1 MATTVDEGIII
12 PIRLDSSH
20 LKSELKTGVNDVE
33 NFVKDI
39 KKSFDSINKLEVFQM
54 DKNKLKKNIDEIQNQ
69 INSLK
74 DSKLKL
80 SAEIET
86 KDIKNQLNFIEEQS
100 KKLQEKLV
108 FYTEVKESK
117 GKSLKTLDKE
127 IKDLKKKLEEKHKI
141 IIDNPDTKSF
151 KTTKKEIREI
161 EKQLNE
167 LENTRELKLEINRQN
182 YAELKAGMEG
192 IKKLAIGVGVGV
204 GAISAALIG
213 STKQA
218 MDFET
223 QFAEVRTLISDMP
236 DSGLEELKQGL
247 VDLSKQTGILTN
259 ESIPAM
265 YQAISAS
272 VPADNVVAFLET
284 ASKNAIGGVTDLQ
297 TSVDG
302 LTNILNAYNMEQSE
316 VTHVSDLMFETM
328 KNGKTTIGELSRS
341 YYNVIPIAASTGVA
355 FEDISAAMATI
366 TAQGTPTAQATT
378 QLRQMIV
385 ELSDEGSQAGKTF
398 QKLAGQTFREFIASG
413 KNLQDALKIME
424 KQAKS
429 TNTGLSNLFG
439 SIEAGQA
446 ALGLTGE
453 SSARFTADLEHM
465 ANAAGATEAAFEK
478 INETPA
484 MRIKKIQAA
493 FSTLTLEIGRA
504 LLPTAEKL
512 IETVEKNLPKI
523 TSYISKAGDVVV
535 FLVRQAKLFLPILV
549 GLGTGFVALN
559 VALAITAP
567 AGMGV
572 AGAIGAI
579 TTAFIGLNAS
589 TGGLVL
595 AIGAVAFALAEL
607 LLNMDKVILAFDK
620 IASKLGFLSSQ
631 MREAARETDKL
642 TQAFE
647 DGVKE
652 ASAENEEIDRL
663 IKRYKELQANQKRTA
678 EQDIEFRKIYDAL
691 GKLLPEFQKYVKL
704 GDAIDTNTN
713 AMALMSAKN
722 LKAIEDSEEAM
733 RSVDNQIKLQKENQ
747 IKLEDEL
754 NDKRTYG
761 LLVIG
766 EEEDYQKRINES
778 KEKENELLKQ
788 KEELQRK
795 NSELQKQYTTD
806 RKAPLISETDAMMET
821 GQVAEDG
828 TGKGKSEADPFETLK
843 RKWQA
848 LVEIHKNTIKDE
860 EECNQAIKEADQK
873 YYNDVI
879 ALATSTYQKLVAE
892 GKDKT
897 DSEKAYLQQ
906 LIDMI
911 AKFKGKLEDSVGKT
925 FLDELKEHW
934 QELVSATQNA
944 VNSIAN
950 MFNSLWDAQITNIEN
965 VLEKQLDA
973 MEKALDRQLTILED
987 QYDELMDYYDKEIEA
1002 TKEKEEEKEDIISD
1016 TQKRIEEINEEI
1028 GEHMTEEEYNKLA
1041 EQRDA
1046 LEEKLIAEQEALA
1059 ENQAF
1064 QQELQNQKELAEQ
1077 EYQARKEQAELQ
1089 YQANKEKAERDA
1101 AIKTAQIKRK
1111 QAIMD
1116 KATGIMNATISLFT
1130 GIASAAASGSMYGV
1144 AAPFMIPFLV
1154 SMMVAAAAGQIG
1166 AIAATPLPEIPQYS
1180 TGGYVPAGNEQ
1191 YYSGLVG
1198 KSGNDKDKTLIWAS
1212 EGERVLN
1219 HAETKQ
1225 WEYYQSRELRS
1236 VKTTNNSP
1244 TVNLGGI
1251 TVNAG
1256 NTNDA
1261 KKIANITSKEVAKS
1275 LVQVITRGYS

>member
-20 LKSELKTGVNDVE
+20 LKTELQTGINDVE

-54 DKNKLKKNIDEIQNQ
+54 DKNKLKKNIDEIQSQ
-69 INSLK
+69 LNSLK

-108 FYTEVKESK
+108 FYTEVKETK
-117 GKSLKTLDKE
+117 GKSLKSLDKE
-127 IKDLKKKLEEKHKI
+127 IKDLKNKLKEKHKL

-151 KTTKKEIREI
+151 KTTKKEIQEI
-161 EKQLNE
+161 EKQLQE

-182 YAELKAGMEG
+182 YAELKAGIDG
-192 IKKLAIGVGVGV
+192 IKKLAIGVGVGI
-204 GAISAALIG
+204 GAISAALIS

-218 MDFET
+218 MEFET

-236 DSGLEELKQGL
+236 ESGLEDLKQGL
-247 VDLSKQTGILTN
+247 VDLAKQTGILTN
-259 ESIPAM
+259 ESVPAM

-328 KNGKTTIGELSRS
+328 KYGKTTIGELSRS

-378 QLRQMIV
+378 QLRQLIV

-398 QKLAGQTFREFIASG
+398 QKLSGQTFREFIASG

-493 FSTLTLEIGRA
+493 FSALTLEIGRA

-523 TSYISKAGDVVV
+523 TSAIQKAGNVVV
-535 FLVRQAKLFLPILV
+535 FLVKQANLLVPVLV

-567 AGMGV
+567 AS
-572 AGAIGAI
+572 IGAATGI
-579 TTAFIGLNAS
+579 KALAVAFTILNAS
-589 TGGLVL
+589 TFGIIAALGLL
-595 AIGAVAFALAEL
+595 AGLLVAIKINSKDFVSELDTQTNKAKELQETWQKTSKAAENSARAGREL
-607 LLNMDKVILAFDK
+607 LLEYEELSKKSEKTRKEQERLQEILKQLQEIYPDLAEKIKGKGEALDNITLTLDDYISVLEKQTLQEIENAIAQERSTRAIIEKEKAALRANLALYRPDEDDKKQRALERIN
-620 IASKLGFLSSQ
+620 KL
-631 MREAARETDKL
+631 
-642 TQAFE
+642 
-647 DGVKE
+647 
-652 ASAENEEIDRL
+652 NEEITESLNRQADAER
-663 IKRYKELQANQKRTA
+663 KRDN
-678 EQDIEFRKIYDAL
+678 IERNAL
-691 GKLLPEFQKYVKL
+691 KTMRGEKV
-704 GDAIDTNTN
+704 
-713 AMALMSAKN
+713 
-722 LKAIEDSEEAM
+722 DSPIV
-733 RSVDNQIKLQKENQ
+733 STSI
-747 IKLEDEL
+747 
-754 NDKRTYG
+754 T
-761 LLVIG
+761 
-766 EEEDYQKRINES
+766 
-778 KEKENELLKQ
+778 
-788 KEELQRK
+788 
-795 NSELQKQYTTD
+795 
-806 RKAPLISETDAMMET
+806 ET
-821 GQVAEDG
+821 GTTTKG
-828 TGKGKSEADPFETLK
+828 TGKSEADPFETLK
-843 RKWQA
+843 RKWLA
-848 LVEIHKNTIKDE
+848 LKEVHKSTIKDE
-860 EECNQAIKEADQK
+860 AECNQALKDADQK

-879 ALATSTYQKLVAE
+879 ALATSTYQKLKAE

-897 DSEKAYLQQ
+897 DSEIAYLNK

-911 AKFKGKLEDSVGKT
+911 NKAKATLEKPAGKT

-950 MFNSLWDAQITNIEN
+950 VFNSLWDAQITAIEN
-965 VLEKQLDA
+965 TLDKQLAALEKQYN
-973 MEKALDRQLTILED
+973 Q
-987 QYDELMDYYDKEIEA
+987 LMDYYDKEIEA

-1028 GEHMTEEEYNKLA
+1028 GEHMTEEEYKKLA

-1046 LEEKLIAEQEALA
+1046 LEEKLKAEQEALE

-1064 QQELQNQKELAEQ
+1064 QEELQNQKELAEQ

-1089 YQANKEKAERDA
+1089 A

-1116 KATGIMNATISLFT
+1116 KATGITNAMISLFT
-1130 GIASAAASGSMYGV
+1130 GIAAAAASGAMYGV

>member
-151 KTTKKEIREI
+151 KTTKKEIQEI

-259 ESIPAM
+259 ESVPAM

-302 LTNILNAYNMEQSE
+302 LTTVLNAYALDTSE
-316 VTHVSDLMFETM
+316 VTKISDLMFETM
-328 KNGKTTIGELSRS
+328 KRGKTTIGELSS
-341 YYNVIPIAASTGVA
+341 YMFNVAPVASSVGLA
-355 FEDISAAMATI
+355 FSDVSAAIATV
-366 TAQGTPTAQATT
+366 TAQGVPTAQATNY
-378 QLRQMIV
+378 LRQAII
-385 ELSDEGSQAGKTF
+385 ELSDEGREAGKTF
-398 QKLAGQTFREFIASG
+398 KQLSGQSFKEFLASG
-413 KNLQDALKIME
+413 KNLQDALQLLE
-424 KQAKS
+424 KKAKAS
-429 TNTGLSNLFG
+429 GVGINQLFG
-439 SIEAGQA
+439 SIEAGNA
-446 ALGLTGE
+446 VLSLTGNNTQ
-453 SSARFTADLEHM
+453 RFTNDLEGM

-484 MRIKKIQAA
+484 MRIKKIQSA
-493 FSTLTLEIGRA
+493 FSALTLEIGRA

-535 FLVRQAKLFLPILV
+535 FLVRQAKLLLPILV

-595 AIGAVAFALAEL
+595 AIGAVAAALAGL

-631 MREAARETDKL
+631 MREEARETDKL

-663 IKRYKELQANQKRTA
+663 IKRYKELQANQNRTA
-678 EQDIEFRKIYDAL
+678 GQDIEFRNTYDAL
-691 GKLLPEFQKYVKL
+691 RKLLPEFDKYVKL
-704 GDAIDTNTN
+704 GDAIDNNTN
-713 AMALMSAKN
+713 AMATMSAKN
-722 LKAIEDSEEAM
+722 LKAIEDSEKAM

-747 IKLEDEL
+747 IKLQNEL
-754 NDKRTYG
+754 NDKMALG
-761 LLVIG
+761 LLTIG
-766 EEEDYQKRINES
+766 EEEGYQKRINES

-788 KEELQRK
+788 KEDLQRK
-795 NSELQKQYTTD
+795 NSELQKKYTTD
-806 RKAPLISETDAMMET
+806 RKAPLISETDAMIET

-848 LVEIHKNTIKDE
+848 LVEIHRNTIKDE
-860 EECNQAIKEADQK
+860 DECKQAIWEANQK

-879 ALATSTYQKLVAE
+879 ALATSTYQNLVAE

-906 LIDMI
+906 LMDMI
-911 AKFKGKLEDSVGKT
+911 AKFKGKLEEPAGKT

-934 QELVSATQNA
+934 QELVAATQNA

-965 VLEKQLDA
+965 LLEKQLA
-973 MEKALDRQLTILED
+973 ALEK
-987 QYDELMDYYDKEIEA
+987 QYNQLMDYYDKEIEA

-1028 GEHMTEEEYNKLA
+1028 GEHMTEEEYKKLA

-1046 LEEKLIAEQEALA
+1046 LEEKLKAEQDALE

-1089 YQANKEKAERDA
+1089 A

-1116 KATGIMNATISLFT
+1116 KATGIMNAMISLFT
-1130 GIASAAASGSMYGV
+1130 GIASAAASGAMYGV

>member
-1 MATTVDEGIII
+1 M
-12 PIRLDSSH
+12 
-20 LKSELKTGVNDVE
+20 
-33 NFVKDI
+33 
-39 KKSFDSINKLEVFQM
+39 
-54 DKNKLKKNIDEIQNQ
+54 
-69 INSLK
+69 
-74 DSKLKL
+74 
-80 SAEIET
+80 
-86 KDIKNQLNFIEEQS
+86 
-100 KKLQEKLV
+100 
-108 FYTEVKESK
+108 
-117 GKSLKTLDKE
+117 
-127 IKDLKKKLEEKHKI
+127 EEKHKI

-151 KTTKKEIREI
+151 KTTKKEIQEI

-236 DSGLEELKQGL
+236 DSGVEELKQGL

-272 VPADNVVAFLET
+272 VPADNLVAFLET

-316 VTHVSDLMFETM
+316 VTHVSDLMFETI
-328 KNGKTTIGELSRS
+328 KYGKTTIGELSRS
-341 YYNVIPIAASTGVA
+341 YYHVIPIAASTGVA

-385 ELSDEGSQAGKTF
+385 ELSDEGSQVGKTF

-439 SIEAGQA
+439 SIDAGQA

-620 IASKLGFLSSQ
+620 IASKFGFLSSQ
-631 MREAARETDKL
+631 MREEARETDKL

-647 DGVKE
+647 DSVKE

-678 EQDIEFRKIYDAL
+678 GQDIEFRNIYDAL

-722 LKAIEDSEEAM
+722 LKAIEDCEEAM

-766 EEEDYQKRINES
+766 EEEGYQKRINES

-860 EECNQAIKEADQK
+860 EECKQAIKEADQK

-911 AKFKGKLEDSVGKT
+911 AKFKGKLGDSVGKT

-965 VLEKQLDA
+965 LLDKQLAALEKQYN
-973 MEKALDRQLTILED
+973 Q
-987 QYDELMDYYDKEIEA
+987 LMDYYDKEIEA

-1028 GEHMTEEEYNKLA
+1028 GEHMTEEEYKKLA

-1046 LEEKLIAEQEALA
+1046 LEEKLKAEQEALE

-1089 YQANKEKAERDA
+1089 A

>member
-151 KTTKKEIREI
+151 KTTKKEIQEI

-341 YYNVIPIAASTGVA
+341 YYHVIPIAASTGVA

-378 QLRQMIV
+378 QLRQMII
-385 ELSDEGSQAGKTF
+385 ELSDEGSQVGKTF

-429 TNTGLSNLFG
+429 TNTGLSNLFS
-439 SIEAGQA
+439 SIDAGQA

-484 MRIKKIQAA
+484 MRIKKIQTA

-620 IASKLGFLSSQ
+620 IASKFGFLSSQ
-631 MREAARETDKL
+631 MREEARETDKL

-678 EQDIEFRKIYDAL
+678 GQDIEFRNIYDAL

-722 LKAIEDSEEAM
+722 LKAIKDSEEAM
-733 RSVDNQIKLQKENQ
+733 RSIDNQIKLQKENQ

-860 EECNQAIKEADQK
+860 EECKQAIKEADQK

-911 AKFKGKLEDSVGKT
+911 AEFKGKLGKT

-965 VLEKQLDA
+965 LLDKQLAALEKQYN
-973 MEKALDRQLTILED
+973 Q
-987 QYDELMDYYDKEIEA
+987 LMDYYDKEIEA

-1028 GEHMTEEEYNKLA
+1028 GEHMTEEEYKKLA

-1046 LEEKLIAEQEALA
+1046 LEEKLKAEQEALE

-1089 YQANKEKAERDA
+1089 A